1 MLETKEAL
9 RAKVPGV
16 CRTYC
21 AQVWDEA
28 FNQVGIEASS
38 MLRKAENIYYPPT
51 IRASSLNNS
60 KTDAPP
66 EVAAG
71 VA

>member
-9 RAKVPGV
+9 RAEVPGV
-16 CRTYC
+16 CRIYC

-28 FNQVGIEASS
+28 LNQAGVEASS
-38 MLRKAENIYYPPT
+38 MIRKAENIYYPPT

-60 KTDAPP
+60 KTDTPL